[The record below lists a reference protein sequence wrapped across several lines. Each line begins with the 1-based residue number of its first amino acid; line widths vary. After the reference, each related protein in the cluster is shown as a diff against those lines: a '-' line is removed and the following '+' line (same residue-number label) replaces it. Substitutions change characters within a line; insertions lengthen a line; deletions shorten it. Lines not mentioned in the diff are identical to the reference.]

1 MLSKL
6 PSSIRPNLNLQFR
19 RALEPHGDIRRAR
32 QLFDEIPEPDIRS
45 WTLLITAYTKRGCPE
60 EALKVYDELRQRKVL
75 PDQLALLS
83 VTKACATLG
92 NLIKAKGIHQDVIR
106 YGYHSDLL
114 LGNALIDMYGK
125 CKYIR
130 GAKEVFDNLSAKDVI
145 SWTSMSSCYV
155 NCKLPREALRIF
167 REMGLNRVRP
177 NPVTLSSILPACSDL
192 KSLNLGREIHGY
204 IIRNGIHD
212 NVYVSSALVDMYAS
226 CSSIKQAESVFDS
239 THQFDYV
246 LCNVIM
252 SAYFSNGKCD
262 KALHVFD
269 QLRKRGTKLDPD
281 SWNSVIGGC
290 MQSGR
295 TDKAL
300 QILREMQQ
308 SGAKPNKITITS
320 VLPTCIDLGSIRR
333 GAEIHGFIIRR
344 LFSEDETVSTALV
357 LMYAKCGDL
366 ELSKRVFYMMPKKD
380 TIAWNTMIIGN
391 SMHGKGEEAL
401 MLFHQMVSLGMKPNS
416 VTFTGV
422 LSGCSHSQLVDEG
435 LLIFYSMSK
444 EHGIEPDVEHYSCM
458 VDALSRAGRLEQ
470 AYNFIQNMPLKPTAS
485 AWGALLGAS
494 RVYKNVELARAA
506 GKQLLEIEPENAG
519 NYVLLSNIYE
529 AAKLREEASEIRKL
543 MRERGIIKLP
553 GCSWIQVK
561 DKVHTFVV
569 GDKNNAQAAEIY
581 SFLAEIGEKM
591 KLAGYL
597 PCTDLVGQDLD
608 AEEKE
613 YSLCNHSERLAVA
626 FGILNLDGASSIRVF
641 KNLRICGDCHN
652 AIKYLAKIVGVQII
666 VRDPLRFH
674 HFKDGLCSCRD
685 FW

>member
-6 PSSIRPNLNLQFR
+6 PSSLRPHPKQPF
-19 RALEPHGDIRRAR
+19 GDIRHAR
-32 QLFDEIPEPDIRS
+32 QLFDEIPHPNVRS
-45 WTLLITAYTKRGCPE
+45 WTLLITAYTKSGFPE
-60 EALKVYDELRQRKVL
+60 EALKVYDELRERKVL

-83 VTKACATLG
+83 VTKACAALG
-92 NLIKAKGIHQDVIR
+92 NLMKAKRIREDVIR
-106 YGYHSDLL
+106 YGYESDLL
-114 LGNALIDMYGK
+114 LGNAMINMYGK
-125 CKYIR
+125 CKYAQ
-130 GAKEVFDNLSAKDVI
+130 GARDVFDNLSAKDVI
-145 SWTSMSSCYV
+145 SWTSMTSCYV
-155 NCKLPREALRIF
+155 NCKLPRDALITF
-167 REMGLNRVRP
+167 REMGLNGVRP
-177 NPVTLSSILPACSDL
+177 NPVTLSSVLPACSDL

-204 IIRNGIHD
+204 IVRNGIHD

-226 CSSIKQAESVFDS
+226 CSSIKQAELVFNSVR
-239 THQFDYV
+239 QFDYV

-252 SAYFSNGKCD
+252 SAYFSNEECD
-262 KALHVFD
+262 KALHIFD
-269 QLRKRGTKLDPD
+269 QLRKGRTKLNND

-290 MQSGR
+290 VRSGR

-300 QILREMQQ
+300 QMLHEMQQ
-308 SGAKPNKITITS
+308 SGVKPNKITITI

-333 GAEIHGFIIRR
+333 GKEIHGFLLQH
-344 LFSEDETVSTALV
+344 LFLEDETVFTSLV
-357 LMYAKCGDL
+357 FMYAKC
-366 ELSKRVFYMMPKKD
+366 D

-401 MLFHQMVSLGMKPNS
+401 LLFHEMVSLGVKPNS
-416 VTFTGV
+416 VTFTGI
-422 LSGCSHSQLVDEG
+422 LSGCSHSQLVDQG
-435 LLIFYSMSK
+435 LMIFYSMRK
-444 EHGIEPDVEHYSCM
+444 DHGVEPDSEHYSCM
-458 VDALSRAGRLEQ
+458 ADALSRAGHLEQ
-470 AYNFIQNMPLKPTAS
+470 AYNFIQNMPMKPSAG
-485 AWGALLGAS
+485 AWGALLGAC
-494 RVYKNVELARAA
+494 RVYKNVEMARAA

-519 NYVLLSNIYE
+519 TYVLLSNIYE
-529 AAKLREEASEIRKL
+529 DAKLREEASEIRKL
-543 MRERGIIKLP
+543 MRERRIVKVP

-569 GDKNNAQAAEIY
+569 GDNNNAQTADIY
-581 SFLAEIGEKM
+581 SFLTEVGEKM
-591 KLAGYL
+591 RLAGYL

>member
-1 MLSKL
+1 MLPKL
-6 PSSIRPNLNLQFR
+6 PSRFGLHPNSQFM
-19 RALEPHGDIRRAR
+19 RALGPSGDIRRAR
-32 QLFDEIPEPDIRS
+32 QLFDEIPHPDIRS
-45 WTLLITAYTKRGCPE
+45 WTLLITAYTRSGFPK
-60 EALKVYDELRQRKVL
+60 EALEVYDELREKKVH

-83 VTKACATLG
+83 VTKGCAALG
-92 NLIKAKGIHQDVIR
+92 NLIKAKGVHEDVIR
-106 YGYHSDLL
+106 YGYRTDLL

-125 CKYIR
+125 CKYAL
-130 GAKEVFDNLSAKDVI
+130 GAREVFDNLSAKDVI

-155 NCKLPREALRIF
+155 NCKLPSEALIMF
-167 REMGLNRVRP
+167 REMGLNGMRP
-177 NPVTLSSILPACSDL
+177 NPITLSTVLPACSDL

-204 IIRNGIHD
+204 IVRNGIHD

-226 CSSIKQAESVFDS
+226 CSSIKQAETVFNS
-239 THQFDYV
+239 MRQFDYV

-252 SAYFSNGKCD
+252 SAYFSNGECD
-262 KALHVFD
+262 KALRIFD
-269 QLRKRGTKLDPD
+269 QLRKGRTKLNHD

-300 QILREMQQ
+300 QILHEMQQ
-308 SGAKPNKITITS
+308 SGVKPNKITITS
-320 VLPTCIDLGSIRR
+320 VLHNCIDLGSIRR
-333 GAEIHGFIIRR
+333 GKEIHGFLLRD
-344 LFSEDETVSTALV
+344 LFLEDETVFTALV
-357 LMYAKCGDL
+357 FMYAKCGDL
-366 ELSKRVFYMMPKKD
+366 ELSNRVFYMMPKKD

-401 MLFHQMVSLGMKPNS
+401 LLFREMVSSGVKPNS

-422 LSGCSHSQLVDEG
+422 LSGCSHSQLVDKG
-435 LLIFYSMSK
+435 LVIFYTMRK
-444 EHGIEPDVEHYSCM
+444 EHGVEPDSEHYSCM

-470 AYNFIQNMPLKPTAS
+470 AYNFIQNMPMKPSAG
-485 AWGALLGAS
+485 AWGALLGAC
-494 RVYKNVELARAA
+494 RVYKNVEMARVA

-543 MRERGIIKLP
+543 MRERGIMKVP

-569 GDKNNAQAAEIY
+569 GDKNNAQTTVIY
-581 SFLAEIGEKM
+581 SFLTEVGEKM
-591 KLAGYL
+591 RLAGYL

-613 YSLCNHSERLAVA
+613 NSLCSHSERLAVA
-626 FGILNLDGASSIRVF
+626 FGILNLDGASSITVF

-666 VRDPLRFH
+666 VRDSLRFH

>member
-1 MLSKL
+1 ML
-6 PSSIRPNLNLQFR
+6 PSSLRLNPNHHFL
-19 RALEPHGDIRRAR
+19 RALRPPGDIRRAR
-32 QLFDEIPEPDIRS
+32 QLFDENPDPDIRS
-45 WTLLITAYTKRGCPE
+45 WTLLITAYTKNGFPE
-60 EALKVYDELRQRKVL
+60 EALKVFDELREKKVL

-83 VTKACATLG
+83 VTKACATLA
-92 NLIKAKGIHQDVIR
+92 NLIKAKGIHKDVIR
-106 YGYHSDLL
+106 YGYRADLL

-125 CKYIR
+125 CKYVQ
-130 GAKEVFDNLSAKDVI
+130 GARDVFDDLSAKDVI
-145 SWTSMSSCYV
+145 TWTSMSSCYV
-155 NCKLPREALRIF
+155 NCKLPREAIRTF
-167 REMGLNRVRP
+167 REMGLNGVRP
-177 NPVTLSSILPACSDL
+177 NPVTLSCILPACSDL

-204 IIRNGIHD
+204 IVRNGMHD

-226 CSSIKQAESVFDS
+226 CSSIKQAELVFNS
-239 THQFDYV
+239 TRQFDYV

-252 SAYFSNGKCD
+252 SAYFSNGECD
-262 KALHVFD
+262 KALRVFD
-269 QLRKRGTKLDPD
+269 QLRKGGKTLNHD

-300 QILREMQQ
+300 QILNEMQH
-308 SGAKPNKITITS
+308 SGVKPNKITITS

-333 GAEIHGFIIRR
+333 GKEIHGFLLRH
-344 LFSEDETVSTALV
+344 LFLEDETVSTALV
-357 LMYAKCGDL
+357 FMYAKCGDL
-366 ELSKRVFYMMPKKD
+366 ELSKRVFCMMPKKD

-401 MLFHQMVSLGMKPNS
+401 LLFREMVSSGVKRNS
-416 VTFTGV
+416 VTFTGI
-422 LSGCSHSQLVDEG
+422 LSGCSHSRLVDEG
-435 LLIFYSMSK
+435 LMIFYSMSK
-444 EHGIEPDVEHYSCM
+444 EHGVEPDAEHYSCM

-470 AYNFIQNMPLKPTAS
+470 AYNFIQNMPMKTSAG
-485 AWGALLGAS
+485 AWGALLGAC
-494 RVYKNVELARAA
+494 RVYKNVEMARAA

-543 MRERGIIKLP
+543 MRERGIMKVP

-561 DKVHTFVV
+561 GKVHTFVV
-569 GDKNNAQAAEIY
+569 GDKGNAQTAEIY
-581 SFLAEIGEKM
+581 SFLTEIGEKM
-591 KLAGYL
+591 RLAGYL
-597 PCTDLVGQDLD
+597 PCTDFVGQDLD

-652 AIKYLAKIVGVQII
+652 AIKYMAKIVGVQII

-674 HFKDGLCSCRD
+674 HFKDGLCSCSD